1 MGADIDWKS
10 IIYRGVES
18 DELDY
23 KAAQNWL
30 QLPRSGK
37 AKFVRHCLAMA
48 NTKGG
53 YVVVGV
59 GEDASG
65 QPAVFT
71 GLTPEE
77 AQSFDPTAVG
87 SFINRYADPQID
99 FTLERPVVDR
109 TSARQVPSMNF
120 CRGCS
125 ISAPQT
131 RPAVLHTAPAKFTA
145 LSSVPC
151 GTSGNSSDA

>member
-71 GLTPEE
+71 GLTPKKP
-77 AQSFDPTAVG
+77 SLSIRRRSAV
-87 SFINRYADPQID
+87 SSTVTPIRR
-99 FTLERPVVDR
+99 L
-109 TSARQVPSMNF
+109 
-120 CRGCS
+120 
-125 ISAPQT
+125 IS
-131 RPAVLHTAPAKFTA
+131 RL
-145 LSSVPC
+145 SVPLWTANA
-151 GTSGNSSDA
+151 TSYS

>member
-53 YVVVGV
+53 
-59 GEDASG
+59 
-65 QPAVFT
+65 
-71 GLTPEE
+71 
-77 AQSFDPTAVG
+77 
-87 SFINRYADPQID
+87 
-99 FTLERPVVDR
+99 
-109 TSARQVPSMNF
+109 
-120 CRGCS
+120 
-125 ISAPQT
+125 
-131 RPAVLHTAPAKFTA
+131 
-145 LSSVPC
+145 
-151 GTSGNSSDA
+151 

>member
-37 AKFVRHCLAMA
+37 AKPVRHCLAMA

-77 AQSFDPTAVG
+77 AQSFDPTAV
-87 SFINRYADPQID
+87 A
-99 FTLERPVVDR
+99 
-109 TSARQVPSMNF
+109 TSSTVTPIR
-120 CRGCS
+120 RS
-125 ISAPQT
+125 IS
-131 RPAVLHTAPAKFTA
+131 RL
-145 LSSVPC
+145 SVPLWTANA
-151 GTSGNSSDA
+151 TSYS